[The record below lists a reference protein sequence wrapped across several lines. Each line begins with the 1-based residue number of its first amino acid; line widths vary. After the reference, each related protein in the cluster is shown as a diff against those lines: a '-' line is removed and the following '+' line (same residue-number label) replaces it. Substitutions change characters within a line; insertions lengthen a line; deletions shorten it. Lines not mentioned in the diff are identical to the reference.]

1 MVYAPG
7 GQKWRP
13 TCTGSEVCIPMWT
26 FHHTHSHTHTQ
37 TRSSARIP
45 PLVSA
50 VAWLPAFSFSFPKSA
65 ELSTL
70 PVRGGRAA
78 TGCSWEGENFHQIF
92 GSENGSGLPWRLP
105 WPWQLAASAAKR
117 LAHNVNIF
125 FYRTVAVPV
134 CLQFFLGGGG
144 RLRHGG
150 LVR

>member
-1 MVYAPG
+1 MAANMYRVG
-7 GQKWRP
+7 GMYTNVDLP
-13 TCTGSEVCIPMWT
+13 S
-26 FHHTHSHTHTQ
+26 HTHSHTHTQ

-50 VAWLPAFSFSFPKSA
+50 VAWLLAFSFSFPKSA

-144 RLRHGG
+144 R
-150 LVR
+150 